1 MYKKGKVEEAYQF
14 LEQAMKRGLMLNKF
28 CYTPLIH
35 VFCRQGEYSRALD
48 LLIKMTEGHKPD
60 LVLYDA
66 LIHGLIAAGEVD
78 VVLAMREKNVAKGSI
93 AWWWYL

>member
-14 LEQAMKRGLMLNKF
+14 LEQAMNKF

-35 VFCRQGEYSRALD
+35 VYCRQGEYSRALD
-48 LLIKMTEGHKPD
+48 LLIKMTGAHKPD
-60 LVLYDA
+60 LVSYDA
-66 LIHGLIAAGEVD
+66 FIHGLTVAGEVD
-78 VVLAMREKNVAKGSI
+78 VVLATREKNVAKGSI

>member
-14 LEQAMKRGLMLNKF
+14 LEQAMNKF

-35 VFCRQGEYSRALD
+35 VRALD
-48 LLIKMTEGHKPD
+48 LLIKMTGAHKPD
-60 LVLYDA
+60 LVSYDA
-66 LIHGLIAAGEVD
+66 FIHGLTVAGEVD

-93 AWWWYL
+93 A